1 MMAAG
6 PTKPSEYFYFALFL
20 TTIGTGE
27 FEWLLEVSR
36 QLNKQTNKSCPFAH
50 TPILGSALA
59 ELEGTL
65 FIFLKRRHT
74 SPNVF
79 VIIIDLPRS
88 PYGQK

>member
-1 MMAAG
+1 MAARG
-6 PTKPSEYFYFALFL
+6 VKTVKQTKP
-20 TTIGTGE
+20 
-27 FEWLLEVSR
+27 
-36 QLNKQTNKSCPFAH
+36 SCPFAH

-65 FIFLKRRHT
+65 FIFLKTQRT
-74 SPNVF
+74 SLNVV